1 MPRVPR
7 EMTLMPRVSTS
18 EVREVVANWLQE
30 AKMFGEVDT
39 RDIKRSRRRYSW
51 RRPMELRA
59 GKRMHYIYS
68 RDISEDGIGV
78 VCRSR
83 LGEATQVELRRDEN
97 DPWVPARVAHCT
109 QTVGAYKVG
118 IELAFDF

>member
-1 MPRVPR
+1 MPRAN
-7 EMTLMPRVSTS
+7 TS

-30 AKMFGEVDT
+30 AKLFGEPSSH
-39 RDIKRSRRRYSW
+39 DIKRSRRRYAW
-51 RRPMELRA
+51 HRPMELRA
-59 GKRMHYIYS
+59 GKRICYVYS

-78 VCRSR
+78 VCRNR
-83 LGEATQVELRRDEN
+83 LGETTRVELRRDEN

-118 IELAFDF
+118 IELSFEF